1 MVAAVKKMNMRH
13 PPCFAHTLNLIVK
26 DSLAADTELD
36 DLRSKV
42 RRVVGFFRSSCTA
55 KKKLD
60 NLQKDLK
67 MPQLRLL
74 QEVETRWNSTYL
86 MLERFF
92 NLREPLSAA
101 MSNMDLPM
109 FFPQDWTA
117 MADATEVT
125 ILCIILYR

>member
-86 MLERFF
+86 MLERFLTSG
-92 NLREPLSAA
+92 NPSL
-101 MSNMDLPM
+101 
-109 FFPQDWTA
+109 QQ
-117 MADATEVT
+117 
-125 ILCIILYR
+125 